1 MTDSTNNNYI
11 MKKIMT
17 IAVVILGI
25 ACATLITRNVM
36 LHKELDEINAK
47 TERLIIA
54 TEDVFNE
61 VEDFVWVN
69 YNVSL
74 SKTLW
79 QGDIY
84 DEWYGAYESIVCL

>member
-1 MTDSTNNNYI
+1 
-11 MKKIMT
+11 MKRTLISIIAVLG
-17 IAVVILGI
+17 IAVVALSV
-25 ACATLITRNVM
+25 RNA
-36 LHKELDEINAK
+36 ELNKQLKINEAK

-54 TEDVFNE
+54 TEEVFKE

-69 YNVSL
+69 YDVSL

-84 DEWYGAYESIVCL
+84 DEWYGAYESIVCF